1 MRHHRYAFQ
10 GMTILEIVEDL
21 LADYAQAGALVPAWR
36 WELADRSLYRK
47 RSRKL

>member
-1 MRHHRYAFQ
+1 
-10 GMTILEIVEDL
+10 MTILEIVEDL